1 MLRPPDLLVLLG
13 LLRPTLASGW
23 SVRSLADELGLPQ
36 AAVQR
41 SLARLGQTPVYDS
54 ARKRVNRSAAEELLV
69 HAVPFV
75 APTRLGAPTR
85 GVPTAWA
92 TAPLVQ
98 QVDAGDE
105 LPPVWPDPMGEI
117 RGLAIAPLHEAAAD
131 AARSDHWMH
140 EMLALVD
147 AMRIGDART
156 RGLAT
161 ELLRERIA

>member
-1 MLRPPDLLVLLG
+1 M
-13 LLRPTLASGW
+13 
-23 SVRSLADELGLPQ
+23 
-36 AAVQR
+36 
-41 SLARLGQTPVYDS
+41 YDS
-54 ARKRVNRSAAEELLV
+54 ARRRVNRSAAEELLI

-92 TAPLVQ
+92 AGPLAQ
-98 QVDAGDE
+98 QIDAGDE
-105 LPPVWPDPMGEI
+105 LPPVWPDPVGEI
-117 RGLAIAPLHEAAAD
+117 RGLSVAPLHEAAAD
-131 AARSDHWMH
+131 AARSDPWMH

-161 ELLRERIA
+161 EFLRERIA